1 MKVPILLFFS
11 GSTEKHSNCWA
22 FTSSYSS
29 SENSTKSL
37 IGMVSNQGCLKL
49 YDSRNLQ
56 VPSVNVDLGIKTL
69 NTSVQLKLKPSND
82 CSVSVSGFD
91 GNVYVY
97 QLLSE
102 PELVFAHDGHRHV
115 EGFDSQ
121 TTTTSHLWFPHI
133 DNLVISSAS
142 NGTIQSW
149 QFEDQRNCNKS

>member
-1 MKVPILLFFS
+1 
-11 GSTEKHSNCWA
+11 
-22 FTSSYSS
+22 
-29 SENSTKSL
+29 
-37 IGMVSNQGCLKL
+37 MVSNQGCMKL
-49 YDSRNLQ
+49 YDTRNLQ

-69 NTSVQLKLKPSND
+69 NTSVQLRLKPSND
-82 CSVSVSGFD
+82 GSVSVSGFD

-115 EGFDSQ
+115 EGFNSQ

-149 QFEDQRNCNKS
+149 QFEDQRNCNKT